1 MRMHIDAL
9 IFDMDGVLVDTEPL
23 HIRSWELTVQEVSP
37 ETMRTEESR
46 RAFRTAREGLTGMS
60 SADIGNQ
67 LIRLFGLHLR
77 VEELLSMK
85 RGYFRSMVEKDLSL
99 FPGLLEELDHW
110 KKLPMALATSS
121 SRVEAEFMI
130 SHLGIAD
137 LFNPIVTSDDVKQA
151 KPAPDCYL
159 LAAERLGKRA
169 ADCVV
174 IEDSGHGIR
183 AGLAAGARVLA
194 VEARVHPG
202 DIDGVKGVFPSTVE
216 ALQWLRE

>member
-1 MRMHIDAL
+1 MRTHTEAL

-23 HIRSWELTVQEVSP
+23 HIRSWELAMQEVSP
-37 ETMRTEESR
+37 ETMRTEASR

-60 SADIGNQ
+60 SADIGNR
-67 LIRLFGLHLR
+67 LIRLFDLHLR
-77 VEELLSMK
+77 VEELLSLK
-85 RGYFRSMVEKDLSL
+85 RGHFRSMVEEDLSP
-99 FPGLLEELDHW
+99 FPGLLEELDNW
-110 KKLPMALATSS
+110 KQIPMALATSS

-130 SHLGIAD
+130 SHLGVAER
-137 LFNPIVTSDDVKQA
+137 FNPIITSDDVNRA

-159 LAAERLGKRA
+159 LAAERLGKRV

-202 DIDGVKGVFPSTVE
+202 DIDGVMGVFPSTVE
-216 ALQWLRE
+216 ALRWLRK